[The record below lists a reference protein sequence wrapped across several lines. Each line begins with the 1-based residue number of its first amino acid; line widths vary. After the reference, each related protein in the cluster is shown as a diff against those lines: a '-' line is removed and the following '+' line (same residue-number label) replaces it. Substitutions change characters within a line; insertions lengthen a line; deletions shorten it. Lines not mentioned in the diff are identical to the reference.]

1 MRDRLATES
10 VEEGEARLQ
19 QMSTRQ
25 RERLA
30 TESAEER
37 EARLQQIRDRL
48 ACVCAVAEISPY
60 RRCALL
66 ANNMDPGPLPPQLQ
80 VGTANSSVMTG
91 MRC

>member
-19 QMSTRQ
+19 QMSTCQ

-37 EARLQQIRDRL
+37 EARLQLMRDRL
-48 ACVCAVAEISPY
+48 A
-60 RRCALL
+60 R
-66 ANNMDPGPLPPQLQ
+66 
-80 VGTANSSVMTG
+80 TA
-91 MRC
+91 CL